1 MSKIA
6 VLVGIGLLAVGS
18 AGSAHADNGTF
29 LAQVSLSEHATA
41 KQPGRARANPTLLV
55 TQPLVVADAGS
66 AQSVVFDNL
75 SVEELVV
82 RLATFERPRSKIIC
96 PF

>member
-6 VLVGIGLLAVGS
+6 VLVGIALFAIGS
-18 AGSAHADNGTF
+18 AGSAQAENGAF
-29 LAQVSLSEHATA
+29 LAQVSLSEDVAV

-55 TQPLVVADAGS
+55 TQPLVVAEAAS

-75 SVEELVV
+75 SVEELVL
-82 RLATFERPRSKIIC
+82 RLATFERPRAKIIC